1 MDFGIHES
9 SASRI
14 VHKVEDILVKSGHF
28 DLLKRLPR
36 GDVDDINWLAV
47 IIDATETPIEH
58 LKKPSRLIQR

>member
-14 VHKVEDILVKSGHF
+14 VHKVEDILVKSGQF